1 MKRSHILAIILAAL
15 SLQAAAAFD
24 ADHRV
29 PPTEPHYWMKAYPNA
44 EPAKV
49 QKCLAEAQAVFYKQ
63 LKGNMD
69 GVMTA
74 VLWKGNAWEAC
85 MDGGK

>member
-1 MKRSHILAIILAAL
+1 MKLFI
-15 SLQAAAAFD
+15 SLLFLFVSQAFAFD

-44 EPAKV
+44 EQAKV
-49 QKCLAEAQAVFYKQ
+49 QKCLAEAQAVFYKRMN
-63 LKGNMD
+63 GDMN